1 MAAVAAAL
9 SHALLQQCCCPPRP
23 FGPGVCGSC
32 VRLWLCGK
40 MPSSVPCIWLKS
52 CSRSELSSELS
63 SELNSGFPEQLF
75 WSWTGEDSRLRNL
88 GLLCFFSVLCL
99 GWGAC
104 WCDSRGSRV
113 SLTELPEGRDH
124 VFWSLLYLQCPP
136 WCLHGESSVNV
147 QFKDRGAFSW
157 AVANET
163 LSCASCPCFLCTPT
177 LLVSLQWHYC
187 LWKWPTRILM
197 SRPANC

>member
-1 MAAVAAAL
+1 MGPHQACNNCRMAAVAAAL

-63 SELNSGFPEQLF
+63 SELNSGFLSDSSGAEQ
-75 WSWTGEDSRLRNL
+75 GEDSRLVIWEL
-88 GLLCFFSVLCL
+88 PVLSQSSVWGEGLVGVIHAVQGL
-99 GWGAC
+99 
-104 WCDSRGSRV
+104 

-136 WCLHGESSVNV
+136 WCLHGGDFSERPV
-147 QFKDRGAFSW
+147 QGQRSPSPG
-157 AVANET
+157 
-163 LSCASCPCFLCTPT
+163 L
-177 LLVSLQWHYC
+177 
-187 LWKWPTRILM
+187 
-197 SRPANC
+197 

>member
-1 MAAVAAAL
+1 MGPHQACTNCRTATVAAAL

-40 MPSSVPCIWLKS
+40 MPSSVLCIWLKS

-63 SELNSGFPEQLF
+63 SELNSGFLSDSSGPEQ
-75 WSWTGEDSRLRNL
+75 GEDSRLVIWEL
-88 GLLCFFSVLCL
+88 SVLSQSSV
-99 GWGAC
+99 WGEGLVGVIHAVQ
-104 WCDSRGSRV
+104 GL

-136 WCLHGESSVNV
+136 WCLHGGELSERPV
-147 QFKDRGAFSW
+147 QG
-157 AVANET
+157 
-163 LSCASCPCFLCTPT
+163 
-177 LLVSLQWHYC
+177 Q
-187 LWKWPTRILM
+187 M
-197 SRPANC
+197 SPSPGL